1 MPVHRAGDLVTC
13 NPLPGRPTFARSS
26 LGRVGLPNQ
35 RSPANQPGRIVKSIL
50 AKSYLVSNA
59 TV

>member
-1 MPVHRAGDLVTC
+1 
-13 NPLPGRPTFARSS
+13 
-26 LGRVGLPNQ
+26 VGLPNQ

-59 TV
+59 TVRSAFRFPSFFICQQFYLG